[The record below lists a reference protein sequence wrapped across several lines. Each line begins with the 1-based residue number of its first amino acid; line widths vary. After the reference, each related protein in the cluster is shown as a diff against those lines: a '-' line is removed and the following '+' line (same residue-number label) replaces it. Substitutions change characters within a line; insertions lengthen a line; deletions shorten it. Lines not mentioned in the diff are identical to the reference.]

1 MQLRADLFRPFL
13 NSLTENKKYSII
25 ARMTNKKSNKDLP
38 KSIKIGYL
46 NYQFDFWPDTF
57 ASTEKAQGEF
67 FEEAG
72 KIGIKSS
79 AIPSVQGVNTLFH
92 EILHAAIYQYGLQDT
107 LEGHEEKVVNTLAN
121 GLTTVFVD
129 NKWLVDYIKKY
140 A

>member
-1 MQLRADLFRPFL
+1 MA
-13 NSLTENKKYSII
+13 NKKL
-25 ARMTNKKSNKDLP
+25 NKDLP

-57 ASTEKAQGEF
+57 SSTEKAQGEF